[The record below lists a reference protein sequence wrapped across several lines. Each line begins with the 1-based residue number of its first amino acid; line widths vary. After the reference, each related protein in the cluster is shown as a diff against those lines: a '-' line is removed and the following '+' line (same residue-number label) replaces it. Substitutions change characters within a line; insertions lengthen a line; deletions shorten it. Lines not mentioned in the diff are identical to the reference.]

1 MIINLHVHRFWI
13 SLLIEFSSKTV
24 KRNITGK
31 IIIRYLCFI
40 RVDFI
45 HSCHHRLKKHNF
57 ILEKKQISCSRS
69 DLLAIDEPLRLRFL
83 TALNTSSWNVFWS
96 NGDSSHFQ
104 NFPSFQISWICSDVF
119 QIKEKFIHNCP
130 PCSLAEM
137 AKVASSVA
145 RPRKCYINRLERFIF
160 NELTSVFYASVLLL
174 IMNFVITMSK

>member
-57 ILEKKQISCSRS
+57 ILEKKTDFVQSIWPAGDRRTTAFTILNCF
-69 DLLAIDEPLRLRFL
+69 EHEFL
-83 TALNTSSWNVFWS
+83 KRVLV
-96 NGDSSHFQ
+96 Q
-104 NFPSFQISWICSDVF
+104 RRQQSFSKFSILSISWICSDVF

-145 RPRKCYINRLERFIF
+145 RPRKCYINRLERFI
-160 NELTSVFYASVLLL
+160 
-174 IMNFVITMSK
+174 